1 MLNIVLNTLTLL
13 IFAAEKPVE
22 EVPKMEAPKFIV
34 PVKDIETPVGKTV
47 TFTCKATG
55 VPTPEFKWFKN
66 DKEIIPV
73 DQQITI
79 EVKDNGETSLVIT
92 NVQPEHDGTY
102 SCQAT
107 NPAGSDKTK
116 AELFVEGVL
125 DVCKVEYGCSVDI
138 SRLQPTVCLILV
150 PAILSLWI
158 HTIVYD
164 PVLFSILI

>member
-1 MLNIVLNTLTLL
+1 MYFKQVKHCIEYIDTLTLFV
-13 IFAAEKPVE
+13 FAAEKPVE

-125 DVCKVEYGCSVDI
+125 DVCKAEYGCSVDI
-138 SRLQPTVCLILV
+138 SCNYRPSYFGACYFLPLNPYCCL
-150 PAILSLWI
+150 
-158 HTIVYD
+158 
-164 PVLFSILI
+164 